1 MSGMNSLQ
9 KSTKEEPGEIPGGV
23 NPSLENGPCF
33 QEEAAQ
39 GWVLKDEE
47 AGREDVLCPGVLSL
61 LVL

>member
-9 KSTKEEPGEIPGGV
+9 KNTKEEPGEIPGGDS
-23 NPSLENGPCF
+23 PSLENGPRF

-47 AGREDVLCPGVLSL
+47 VEEKMCSA
-61 LVL
+61 LVY